1 MAKFLEY
8 QGKEWLAKGGMP
20 VPKGRVASS
29 PEEAEEAARWIGG
42 PVAVKGQVQAG
53 GRGKA
58 GIVKLADTPEE
69 ARALA
74 EEILAKTV
82 KGLPVEKVLI
92 EEKLDIKKEYYCS
105 FVINNAREARCPML
119 MFSTEGGMDIESVQ
133 AEHRSAVWP
142 PVLRRH
148 RCLHPGRDCSGRPLQ
163 VRIFPHQTV
172 QALQEVRLP
181 DA

>member
-29 PEEAEEAARWIGG
+29 PEEAEDAARWIGG

-105 FVINNAREARCPML
+105 FVNAFNVHAAFR
-119 MFSTEGGMDIESVQ
+119 
-133 AEHRSAVWP
+133 AEHQHGAAGFAGV
-142 PVLRRH
+142 V
-148 RCLHPGRDCSGRPLQ
+148 DD
-163 VRIFPHQTV
+163 
-172 QALQEVRLP
+172 E
-181 DA
+181 